1 MSDPT
6 YAQRLG
12 WHGNVG
18 NPYDDATARAFEDRW
33 RSLRPGEGEGRPLDA
48 TPRELNRTMAAL
60 RRVADNGTG
69 SVDARIAY
77 RLVDRTPAQ
86 WTPLMLR
93 EARRI
98 VRHARG

>member
-1 MSDPT
+1 MT
-6 YAQRLG
+6 
-12 WHGNVG
+12 

-33 RSLRPGEGEGRPLDA
+33 WSLRPGEGQDRPLRASRADLDRLV
-48 TPRELNRTMAAL
+48 TAL
-60 RRVADNGTG
+60 HSVADDGTG

-77 RLVDRTPAQ
+77 RLIDRTPAA

-98 VRHARG
+98 TGARQR

>member
-1 MSDPT
+1 M
-6 YAQRLG
+6 
-12 WHGNVG
+12 

-33 RSLRPGEGEGRPLDA
+33 WTLRPGEGQGR
-48 TPRELNRTMAAL
+48 AL
-60 RRVADNGTG
+60 RASAAELSALVDTLQAVADNGTG

-93 EARRI
+93 EARRLATQAK
-98 VRHARG
+98 RRR